1 MSHLSEVKRFT
12 LTGRSLPFVRRDG
25 IWIGCFFFHCAQVIG
40 PSGVSIISLSSD
52 KKLLPDA
59 YLRSLR
65 AA

>member
-1 MSHLSEVKRFT
+1 
-12 LTGRSLPFVRRDG
+12 
-25 IWIGCFFFHCAQVIG
+25 
-40 PSGVSIISLSSD
+40 VSIISLSSD